1 MTELICGDCRGQVDA
16 EATRAY
22 YDAHGEIAGGC
33 DCAHCRNFAVA
44 VETVSPQVREVFD
57 ALGLDIRRPCEVME
71 LGPGTGNRRL
81 YEAFY
86 HIAGKLESGPLP
98 RMEIGE
104 AQVRFYEDCDLLP
117 QNFPRPCFQL
127 NMAVELPWLLAEA
140 VPEAPLS
147 SKSSLRED
155 DL

>member
-1 MTELICGDCRGQVDA
+1 MREIVFENYRIQVDA

-33 DCAHCRNFAVA
+33 GCAYCRNFAA
-44 VETVSPQVREVFD
+44 AAETVSLQLRTFLD
-57 ALGLDIRRPCEVME
+57 DLGLDLRKPCEAME

-86 HIAGKLESGPLP
+86 HLVGKLETRDPA
-98 RMEIGE
+98 RVEIGE
-104 AQVRFYEDCDLLP
+104 AQVGFYEDCDLLP
-117 QNFPRPCFQL
+117 SDFPRPCFQI
-127 NMAVELPWLLAEA
+127 NVAMELPWLLGEA
-140 VPEAPLS
+140 VPEAPP
-147 SKSSLRED
+147 SKSSFQEN